1 MSNMDI
7 NEMTIKQFKNLKLF
21 EDQHETM
28 EVEVDSIVLVPT
40 KIHDDSGYNVFY
52 VVACNNRQPVGICSG
67 HDAFDIFIKSEYTR
81 IGIDCL
87 RGSGLM
93 RIFLPTNEYVIKP
106 YLHQIIK
113 KRKGESISTNTK
125 MQ

>member
-21 EDQHETM
+21 EDQHEM
-28 EVEVDSIVLVPT
+28 VDVDSIVLVPT

-52 VVACNNRQPVGICSG
+52 VVACNKRQPVGVCSG
-67 HDAFDIFIKSEYTR
+67 YDAFDIFMKREYSR

-93 RIFLPTNEYVIKP
+93 RIFLPTDEYVIEP
-106 YLHQIIK
+106 HLHQIIK
-113 KRKGESISTNTK
+113 KEMLKNE
-125 MQ
+125 